1 MELRRV
7 VVTGTGVVSALG
19 VGVPAFMKRLHVLK
33 NAVRAMPELAQYRG
47 MNAHLGAPVSDF
59 VPPAHFT
66 RKVLRTMGPV
76 SVLAVVSAEEA
87 LAQAGLLGDE
97 ILQSGRAGVAYGS
110 SSGSIDPIAD
120 FYTMV
125 VSNEVKR
132 ITSSTYI
139 KIMPHT
145 CAVNLSLYFKTIGR
159 LYPTGTACTSGSLAI
174 GHAYEAIKFG
184 LQDVMI
190 AGGAEEFSPT
200 QVAVFDTL
208 YATSTKNDDPAGT
221 PSPFDAARDGLVVG
235 EGAGTLILEEYE
247 HAKARGAEIL
257 AEVVG
262 FGANTDGVHI
272 TQPSPR
278 TMAIALKNALADAH
292 IPAEKIGYIS
302 AHGTAT
308 QHGDIAESA
317 ATHEVFGAGTPVSAL
332 KSYVG
337 HTLGA
342 CGSTEAIAAIFM
354 QREKWFHPTLNLEN
368 VDPACAPLDHIRGSG
383 RELDAPFVMSN
394 NFAFGGINTSLIFR
408 RI

>member
-1 MELRRV
+1 MRRRV

-19 VGVPAFMKRLHVLK
+19 IGVPAFQKRLHVLK
-33 NAVRAMPELAQYRG
+33 NAVRCLPELEKYRG
-47 MNAHLGAPVSDF
+47 LNAHLGAPVIGFS
-59 VPPAHFT
+59 PPPHFT

-87 LAQAGLLGDE
+87 LAQAGLLDDE
-97 ILQSGRAGVAYGS
+97 VLHSGRTGVAYGS
-110 SSGSIDPIAD
+110 SSGSIEPLAD
-120 FYTMV
+120 FYTMIV
-125 VSNEVKR
+125 TNEVKR

-139 KIMPHT
+139 KIMSQT

-159 LYPTGTACTSGSLAI
+159 LYPTGTACTSGSLAV
-174 GHAYEAIKFG
+174 GLAYEAIKFG

-208 YATSTKNDDPAGT
+208 YATSTRNDVPERVPA
-221 PSPFDAARDGLVVG
+221 PFDVSRDGLVIG

-247 HAKARGAEIL
+247 RAKARGAEIL

-262 FGANTDGVHI
+262 FGSNTDGTHI

-278 TMAIALKNALADAH
+278 TMANALRGALDDAQ
-292 IPAEKIGYIS
+292 IAPEAVGYVS

-308 QHGDIAESA
+308 HQGDIAESA
-317 ATHEVFGAGTPVSAL
+317 ATHEVFGGNVPISAL
-332 KSYVG
+332 KSYIG

-342 CGSTEAIAAIFM
+342 CGSLEAIAAIYM

-368 VDPACAPLDHIRGSG
+368 VDPACAPLDYIRGEG
-383 RELDAPFVMSN
+383 REISTHYVMSN

-408 RI
+408 QL